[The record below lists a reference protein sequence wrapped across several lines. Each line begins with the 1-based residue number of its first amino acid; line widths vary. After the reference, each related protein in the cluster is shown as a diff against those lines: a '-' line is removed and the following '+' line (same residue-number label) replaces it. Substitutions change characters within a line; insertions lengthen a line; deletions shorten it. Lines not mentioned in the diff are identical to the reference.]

1 MLFRSGPVPSPH
13 AAVRDQSTETW
24 GDGGYY
30 GRLFLNV
37 KGREPQGVIE
47 PSRYE
52 ATRDELIQKL
62 ESTPGPDGTP
72 LGTRVLKPQDVYP
85 EVRGVA
91 PDLLVYFGDL
101 SWRSVG
107 SIGNPSLFTYENDTG
122 PDGANHDR
130 DGILIMN
137 GAPRQPTGKIEGLR
151 LIDVGPTILSLYD
164 IDASRALP
172 GAVGRSFL
180 A

>member
-1 MLFRSGPVPSPH
+1 M
-13 AAVRDQSTETW
+13 
-24 GDGGYY
+24 
-30 GRLFLNV
+30 FLNV
-37 KGREPQGVIE
+37 KGRETQGVIE

-62 ESTPGPDGTP
+62 EAAPGPDGTP

-107 SIGNPSLFTYENDTG
+107 SIGNPSMFTYENDTG

-130 DGILIMN
+130 DGVFIMN

-151 LIDVGPTILSLYD
+151 LVDVGPTILSLYD
-164 IDASRALP
+164 IDASEALP